1 MFKNKK
7 QTGNTNFIYR
17 NELDKA
23 CFQLDMAYCKSKDL
37 TERTQSDK
45 VLGDKAFKIASDPK
59 YDGYQRGLA
68 SMLYKFFDK
77 KCSGT
82 GVATEPKYQ
91 LANELHR
98 QIIRKFNKRKVYSS
112 FTDNIWGVDLADMQ
126 SLSKHNKGMKYLLC
140 EIDLFSKCAWVV
152 PLKYKRGISIV
163 NAFQK
168 LTSKKRKPN
177 KIWVVQGGEFYN
189 NLLKRFLKIN
199 NIEMFSVYNEEK
211 SIVAEGFIRNL
222 KNKNF
227 KHMTA
232 FQKVFILIC

>member
-1 MFKNKK
+1 
-7 QTGNTNFIYR
+7 
-17 NELDKA
+17 
-23 CFQLDMAYCKSKDL
+23 
-37 TERTQSDK
+37 
-45 VLGDKAFKIASDPK
+45 
-59 YDGYQRGLA
+59 
-68 SMLYKFFDK
+68 
-77 KCSGT
+77 
-82 GVATEPKYQ
+82 
-91 LANELHR
+91 
-98 QIIRKFNKRKVYSS
+98 
-112 FTDNIWGVDLADMQ
+112 
-126 SLSKHNKGMKYLLC
+126 MKYLLC